1 MIPAVVR
8 RLDVESRA
16 AIVVLIAAAA
26 SAPFVDGP
34 LGGPKAFLLGA
45 VEGITEFL
53 PVSSTGHL
61 TVTGRL
67 LDQRGEAF
75 DAFTIAVQVGAVLAV
90 LSLYWH
96 RVLGL
101 LAAAVDRRAPE
112 RRLLGALL
120 AAFAPAALLG
130 LAFESA
136 IKDRL
141 FGLGPVAVAWAV
153 GGVLLIVFAR
163 RQFGGS
169 ATLSDLRIAPA
180 LVVGVAQ
187 AVALWPGVSRSLV
200 TIVAACLV
208 GLTIEAA
215 VEFSFLLGVVT
226 LGAATGYEILQSGD
240 ALVADL
246 GIAAPAIGLITA
258 AASAL
263 LAVRWMV
270 RYLETRSL
278 AGFGFYRLAAAL
290 VASGLLLVGAV

>member
-1 MIPAVVR
+1 VIPAAVR
-8 RLDVESRA
+8 RLDIESRV
-16 AIVVLIAAAA
+16 AIVVLCAVAAT
-26 SAPFVDGP
+26 APFVHGT
-34 LGGPKAFLLGA
+34 LGGPKAFLLG
-45 VEGITEFL
+45 VIEGITEFL

-61 TVTGRL
+61 TVTNRL
-67 LDQRGEAF
+67 LDLRGEAV
-75 DAFTIAVQVGAVLAV
+75 DAYAIAIQAGAILAV
-90 LSLYWH
+90 LTLYWR

-120 AAFAPAALLG
+120 AAFAPAAILG

-141 FGLGPVAVAWAV
+141 FGVGPVAVAWAV
-153 GGVLLIVFAR
+153 GGILLIVFAR
-163 RQFGGS
+163 RRFGGRT
-169 ATLSDLRIAPA
+169 ALVDLRVAPA
-180 LVVGVAQ
+180 LVIGVAQ
-187 AVALWPGVSRSLV
+187 AAALWPGVSRSLV

-215 VEFSFLLGVVT
+215 VEFSFLLGLVT

-240 ALVADL
+240 VLVAEL
-246 GIAAPAIGLITA
+246 GVAAPAIGLVAA

-270 RYLETRSL
+270 RYLESRSL
-278 AGFGFYRLAAAL
+278 AGFGWYRLAAAV
-290 VASGLLLVGAV
+290 VATALLLAGVV